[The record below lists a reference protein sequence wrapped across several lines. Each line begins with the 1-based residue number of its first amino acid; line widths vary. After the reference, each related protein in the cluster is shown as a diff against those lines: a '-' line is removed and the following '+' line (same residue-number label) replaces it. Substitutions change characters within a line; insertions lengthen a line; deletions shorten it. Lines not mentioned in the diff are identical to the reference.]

1 MKPKLVIFDLDGTL
15 LDTIDDLKEAVNH
28 AMSLRGFPTF
38 TRDEV
43 MAMVGHGARNL
54 MRKALPLD
62 HKDDDMVDAAYD
74 DFRLLGDA
82 TRLRIFWT
90 LCHEELSVAA
100 VAERMGM
107 TSPAVSHHLRAL
119 RDTGLVS
126 ARRDGRE
133 MRYRVSAGERCDLLH
148 HVVEQVLRVECPEA

>member
-1 MKPKLVIFDLDGTL
+1 MAAHNPTPETL
-15 LDTIDDLKEAVNH
+15 EA
-28 AMSLRGFPTF
+28 
-38 TRDEV
+38 
-43 MAMVGHGARNL
+43 
-54 MRKALPLD
+54 
-62 HKDDDMVDAAYD
+62 AAD

-100 VAERMGM
+100 VAERMNM

-133 MRYRVSAGERCDLLH
+133 MRYRVAAGERCERGPGVDALVGADRHGAGDAGQNL
-148 HVVEQVLRVECPEA
+148 VPEA

>member
-1 MKPKLVIFDLDGTL
+1 MATNEPTTESL
-15 LDTIDDLKEAVNH
+15 EA
-28 AMSLRGFPTF
+28 
-38 TRDEV
+38 
-43 MAMVGHGARNL
+43 
-54 MRKALPLD
+54 
-62 HKDDDMVDAAYD
+62 AAD

-82 TRLRIFWT
+82 TRLSIFWT
-90 LCHEELSVAA
+90 LCHEELSVAG
-100 VAERMGM
+100 VAARMSM

-133 MRYRVSAGERCDLLH
+133 MLYRVPAGERCELLH

>member
-1 MKPKLVIFDLDGTL
+1 MAANEPTPETL
-15 LDTIDDLKEAVNH
+15 EAV
-28 AMSLRGFPTF
+28 A
-38 TRDEV
+38 
-43 MAMVGHGARNL
+43 
-54 MRKALPLD
+54 
-62 HKDDDMVDAAYD
+62 D

-90 LCHEELSVAA
+90 LCHEELSVAG
-100 VAERMGM
+100 VAERMNM

-133 MRYRVSAGERCDLLH
+133 MRYRVAAGERCDLLH
-148 HVVEQVLRVECPEA
+148 HVVEQVPKVECPEA